1 MSKIQQTRAD
11 NFLKSLQTLQS
22 HREQYCHFLRAL
34 FLHKHSLLKDRSSQ
48 LFTLSQVTKQLIGA
62 LYAFEHRECQTQE
75 DTLFAEVLEQ
85 LFNEAFDAVQIVKQT
100 FVDARF
106 EQENVS
112 LATGLT
118 GALLQTKRSYLDLTG
133 SSGKVQA

>member
-1 MSKIQQTRAD
+1 MSKIQQTRSD

-48 LFTLSQVTKQLIGA
+48 LFTLSQVTKQLIGT
-62 LYAFEHRECQTQE
+62 LYAFERRERQTQE
-75 DTLFAEVLEQ
+75 DTLFTEVLEQ